1 MATMYECQQD
11 YDDRLPAD
19 FFDEDWNDEQDQAK
33 SSIQVDDYGDE
44 VEVVYCKDQWSC
56 AFILG
61 VVRDGL
67 LTERFTST
75 EAHRWCRNID
85 GGKQ

>member
-1 MATMYECQQD
+1 MSTMRECQER

-19 FFDEDWNDEQDQAK
+19 FYDEDWNDDCDHALV
-33 SSIQVDDYGDE
+33 SIQDDDAGNE

-61 VVRDGL
+61 VMRDGL
-67 LTERFTST
+67 LTESFTQT